1 VAEEL
6 SPDRVRIS
14 VEVGS
19 QVNPT
24 PFVSGRLLIAFLEP
38 QAQAAF
44 LDADADYQAMGR
56 AKREHFH
63 VELKAIRRQG
73 LTMMDSIVR
82 IGTDLAVIVGNP
94 ETGVTATLAVPF
106 VAGGQNHGR
115 EKELV
120 PVVQDCAAQIT
131 RALGL
136 TPALL
141 GQSAPAAK
149 A

>member
-1 VAEEL
+1 MAEEL

-44 LDADADYQAMGR
+44 LDADADYQAMSRG
-56 AKREHFH
+56 KREHLH
-63 VELKAIRRQG
+63 AELKAIRRQG
-73 LTMMDSIVR
+73 FTLMESISR
-82 IGTDLAVIVGNP
+82 MGKDLAVIVGNP

-106 VAGGQNHGR
+106 LAGGRNHGS
-115 EKELV
+115 EKELA
-120 PVVQDCAAQIT
+120 PVAQECAAQIT

-136 TPALL
+136 TPALF
-141 GQSAPAAK
+141 G
-149 A
+149 